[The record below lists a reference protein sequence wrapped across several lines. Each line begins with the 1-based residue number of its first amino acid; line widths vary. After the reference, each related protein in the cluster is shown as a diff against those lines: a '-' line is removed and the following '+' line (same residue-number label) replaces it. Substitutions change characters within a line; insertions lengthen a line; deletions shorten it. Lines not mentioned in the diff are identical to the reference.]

1 MHSGDLKNTNV
12 VNCLLRYTSTMSKDP
27 LTDEERQKF
36 LDGLPDDQ
44 KNENAEQV
52 FDKAIE
58 RAAQP
63 KQSSQEKSLNSSDDY
78 SDTQTHSSKAEDT
91 SH

>member
-1 MHSGDLKNTNV
+1 V
-12 VNCLLRYTSTMSKDP
+12 SKDP

-36 LDGLPDDQ
+36 LDNLPDDQ
-44 KNENAEQV
+44 KNDSAEQI

-63 KQSSQEKSLNSSDDY
+63 K
-78 SDTQTHSSKAEDT
+78 
-91 SH
+91 